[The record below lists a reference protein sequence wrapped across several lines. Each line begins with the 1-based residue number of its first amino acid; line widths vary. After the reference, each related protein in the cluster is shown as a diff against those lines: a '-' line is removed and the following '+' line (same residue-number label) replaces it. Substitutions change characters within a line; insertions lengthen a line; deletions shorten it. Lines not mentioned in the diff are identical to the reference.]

1 MKFEKIS
8 VRFQAPDIAEAEER
22 ICNIFFSIGLQGVVC
37 DIPLEEPDEGFGT
50 HTLPLP
56 ETFSIT
62 GYLPVIQD
70 SDTAVTAVRQRADE
84 LKAVGISTRVV
95 CETVDD
101 RDWADAWKTYF
112 EVSRVTDR
120 IVIQPRWKTYTPDA
134 RDIVI
139 QLDPGMAFGTG
150 THPTTA
156 MCLNFLDRLLK
167 PGDTFLDVG
176 TGSGILM
183 VAALKLGASR
193 ALGIDTDAAAVSI
206 ARENLAF
213 NGLPPD
219 RYSLSCATLDQTPTR
234 TWDLVAANIIAQ
246 VIVTILPDLVRR
258 MSASSLAVLA
268 GIIRDRR
275 DQVMDALQGHG
286 LCVAHE
292 SGEDEW
298 VTLVVKFNPGI
309 GQSLP
314 SMV

>member
-8 VRFQAPDIAEAEER
+8 VQFQAPDIAEAEER
-22 ICNIFFSIGLQGVVC
+22 ICEIFFSLGCQGVVC
-37 DIPLEEPDEGFGT
+37 DIPLEEPEEGFGT
-50 HTLPLP
+50 HTLPTP

-62 GYLPVIQD
+62 GYLPLIQG
-70 SDTAVTAVRQRADE
+70 SGPALSAVRQRAHE
-84 LKAVGISTRVV
+84 LKTFGIKARVI

-101 RDWADAWKTYF
+101 QDWADAWKAYF
-112 EVSRVTDR
+112 DVTRVTDR
-120 IVIQPRWKTYTPDA
+120 IVIQPRWKAYTPDA

-150 THPTTA
+150 THPTTT
-156 MCLNFLDRLLK
+156 MCLDCLDRFVK

-183 VAALKLGASR
+183 AAALKLGASR

-213 NGLPPD
+213 NGLDPD
-219 RYSLSCATLDQTPTR
+219 RYSLSCTSLDRTPAQ

-246 VIVTILPDLVRR
+246 VIVAILPELARR
-258 MSASSLAVLA
+258 LSSTSLAVLA

-275 DQVMDALQGHG
+275 AQVMDALPAHG
-286 LCVAHE
+286 LCVVHE
-292 SGEDEW
+292 SAKDEW
-298 VTLVVKFNPGI
+298 VTLVVKRNPGI

-314 SMV
+314 PMV